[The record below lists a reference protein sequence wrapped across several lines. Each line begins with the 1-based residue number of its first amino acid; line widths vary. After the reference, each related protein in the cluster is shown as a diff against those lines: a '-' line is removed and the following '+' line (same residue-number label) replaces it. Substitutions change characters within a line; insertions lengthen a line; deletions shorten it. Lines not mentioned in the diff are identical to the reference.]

1 MVSIKDAR
9 TDAFLQTDLSIHHE
23 IPVHEGMHLEFEGN
37 VLNALQSPRHVLGVS
52 EIIAGHQPRS
62 VPTRA
67 SRFSGDPQTDWG
79 KLMNGYNYID
89 ALNGTGAFAGGVQS
103 KLTLSSQYG
112 MPNSFQNGRAIRL
125 AMRFVF

>member
-1 MVSIKDAR
+1 MKGCTWNSKATCSTSSITGTCWVSAENILA
-9 TDAFLQTDLSIHHE
+9 TSL
-23 IPVHEGMHLEFEGN
+23 VN
-37 VLNALQSPRHVLGVS
+37 
-52 EIIAGHQPRS
+52 
-62 VPTRA
+62 PTRA

-89 ALNGTGAFAGGVQS
+89 AMNGAGAFAGGVQS